1 MSSKSFNA
9 KYNYTAYSGPGG
21 YQGAEPKTLIGIVTY
36 AAYPDKTT
44 WSFKSNDGKTFDNT
58 SGGTLTEGTEIS
70 SSWGFWGGK
79 SRRNRKSKKSKKR
92 KTIKSR
98 KTIRRR

>member
-1 MSSKSFNA
+1 MSKSFNA
-9 KYNYTAYSGPGG
+9 TYKYTAYSGPGG
-21 YQGAEPKTLIGIVTY
+21 YQGAEPRTLAGIVTY
-36 AAYPDKTT
+36 AAHPDKTT
-44 WSFKSNDGKTFDNT
+44 WSFISNDGKTFDNT
-58 SGGTLTEGTEIS
+58 SDGTLIEGTEK

-92 KTIKSR
+92 KSLKSR